1 MNPTIP
7 ETIFGAILG
16 IASWAVVIWLFLQS
30 KRQGGQ
36 LATFFFF
43 KIFFVYESYE
53 LDVSH
58 LILKL
63 LKKVLDFFGKIWYN
77 LYRK

>member
-43 KIFFVYESYE
+43 KIFLFM
-53 LDVSH
+53 
-58 LILKL
+58 
-63 LKKVLDFFGKIWYN
+63 KVMNQMYHI
-77 LYRK
+77 